1 MFSIVSQRKTNS
13 CKLLQYTYSSRI
25 RNEEKG
31 NERILTSD
39 ATKTHQM
46 PHNSRNG
53 RQVSKLQDPEQTQMN
68 KATKFILIIIIIN
81 KEIKKWRF
89 INSIYLGRQEF
100 KDVRKEFGWDFAEN
114 PTLYPLW
121 NNVVSLVVVIVVV
134 LLLIFINK
142 LRSFCVWLFLYR
154 FPIFLQYK
162 IPNGNSK
169 FCWERKSISRKRE
182 KTNLVGD
189 GKNLGF
195 EEVS

>member
-1 MFSIVSQRKTNS
+1 
-13 CKLLQYTYSSRI
+13 
-25 RNEEKG
+25 
-31 NERILTSD
+31 
-39 ATKTHQM
+39 M

-68 KATKFILIIIIIN
+68 KATKFILIIIIIIN

-100 KDVRKEFGWDFAEN
+100 KDVRKEFGRDFAEN

-121 NNVVSLVVVIVVV
+121 NDVVSLVVVIVVV

-162 IPNGNSK
+162 FQIGIRNFVEKGNQFQGKGKRQTWSET
-169 FCWERKSISRKRE
+169 ERTSDSRKWAKFSSSSSNTTVVVVVVVIFCYSSYR
-182 KTNLVGD
+182 TPLP
-189 GKNLGF
+189 
-195 EEVS
+195 S

>member
-1 MFSIVSQRKTNS
+1 MGGFVCKGYVTFSNFHSPMPKHIMSYLVVRQESIMLSIVSRRKTNS

-81 KEIKKWRF
+81 KEMK
-89 INSIYLGRQEF
+89 IY
-100 KDVRKEFGWDFAEN
+100 
-114 PTLYPLW
+114 
-121 NNVVSLVVVIVVV
+121 
-134 LLLIFINK
+134 
-142 LRSFCVWLFLYR
+142 
-154 FPIFLQYK
+154 
-162 IPNGNSK
+162 
-169 FCWERKSISRKRE
+169 
-182 KTNLVGD
+182 
-189 GKNLGF
+189 
-195 EEVS
+195 